1 MKEIILFGEYLLRLT
16 PPGNKKIL
24 QAENLE
30 MHWAGSE
37 ANIAVSL
44 SLFGENTR
52 YVTALPSNAVAQTGV
67 SQLHRYGV
75 PTTVLE
81 KENSRVGIYFYES
94 GIGARPGRVI
104 YDREHS
110 AFSMLKDG
118 DIDWS
123 EIFDGADW
131 FHWSGITPALNE
143 NTATTCWSALKA
155 ARQKGVTISADFN
168 YRSTLWQYGKDSSQI
183 MPELLSYCDVVLADV
198 DSAKLYFNINPD
210 ENILVK
216 STCSL
221 LKEKLPNVEYIAMTM
236 RNQKSASSNGYT
248 GYLWH
253 NGTVVS
259 SSEYSI
265 DGIAERIGAGDA
277 FMAGLIYGL
286 HQNQPLQQV
295 IEFATAAGV
304 MKHSIVGDMNV
315 ASKEEVEMIIK
326 QKGSGR
332 IIR

>member
-16 PPGNKKIL
+16 PPGSKKFL

-44 SLFGENTR
+44 SLFGERAR
-52 YVTALPSNAVAQTGV
+52 YITALPLNAIAQTGIT
-67 SQLHRYGV
+67 QLHRYGV
-75 PTTVLE
+75 SATVIE
-81 KENSRVGIYFYES
+81 KENGRVGIYYYES
-94 GIGARPGRVI
+94 GVGARPGRVI
-104 YDREHS
+104 YDRDYS
-110 AFSMLKDG
+110 AFSLLKEG
-118 DIDWS
+118 EVDWK
-123 EIFDGADW
+123 EVFKAADW

-143 NTATTCWSALKA
+143 NLVRVCLDALEA
-155 ARQKGVTISADFN
+155 AKQNGVMISADFN
-168 YRSTLWQYGKDSSQI
+168 YRSTLWQYGKSSSEI

-210 ENILVK
+210 ENNLVE
-216 STCSL
+216 STCVL
-221 LKEKLPNVEYIAMTM
+221 LKEKLPNVKYIAMTM
-236 RNQKSASSNGYT
+236 RTQKSASSNGYK

-253 NGTVVS
+253 NNEMIS

-265 DGIAERIGAGDA
+265 ESIAERIGAGDA

-286 HQNQPLQQV
+286 HQNLPLQQV
-295 IEFATAAGV
+295 IEYATACGV

-315 ASKEEVEMIIK
+315 ASKEEVEMIVK